1 MERLKKLQKMANLL
15 KLSSIFLLLS
25 FNCFSQSINSP
36 LHHDKQ
42 KHIIVGSVIGA
53 TSFTLTQNK
62 KYPQQLL
69 IAGGISFGVAY
80 AYELY
85 QGISGAGTV
94 EALDVVYTVG
104 GALVTTGAL
113 ILTKKL
119 FERKLSK
126 RKRLR

>member
-1 MERLKKLQKMANLL
+1 
-15 KLSSIFLLLS
+15 
-25 FNCFSQSINSP
+25 

-42 KHIIVGSVIGA
+42 KHIFVGSVIGA

-80 AYELY
+80 SYELY

-113 ILTKKL
+113 ILSKKL
-119 FERKLSK
+119 LERKLNK
-126 RKRLR
+126 RNRFR